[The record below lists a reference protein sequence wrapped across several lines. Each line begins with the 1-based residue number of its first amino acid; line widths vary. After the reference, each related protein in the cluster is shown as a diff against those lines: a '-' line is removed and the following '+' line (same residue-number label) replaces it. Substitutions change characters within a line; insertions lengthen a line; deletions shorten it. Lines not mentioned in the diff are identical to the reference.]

1 MKQLSQKGERRRR
14 GPGGRKPLD
23 GAPGCALGRAE
34 EPPPTGSG
42 CPFKA
47 PQAGSESRPPSRH
60 RPGPPPPR
68 VGLRR
73 LPAALRGVLRVAGAL
88 TRAAGSWDPARGGR
102 AFRAGVPPGTRAD
115 EAPQFP
121 PQPAARPGSHGPL
134 PLSPASL
141 PPLRGRRSAAL
152 MREGFGFRLSLGLRR
167 SHPPGL
173 CPRGAAA
180 PVQRQKGLFGSAR
193 VTPGRVG

>member
-1 MKQLSQKGERRRR
+1 MGHRGAPWDGRRSPPPPEAVALLRLRRRVLSH
-14 GPGGRKPLD
+14 G
-23 GAPGCALGRAE
+23 
-34 EPPPTGSG
+34 
-42 CPFKA
+42 
-47 PQAGSESRPPSRH
+47 RPPATAPARH

-73 LPAALRGVLRVAGAL
+73 LPGSSARGPASGGIL
-88 TRAAGSWDPARGGR
+88 TRAAGPWDPARGGR
-102 AFRAGVPPGTRAD
+102 AFRAGVPPGTRAG

-193 VTPGRVG
+193 VTPG